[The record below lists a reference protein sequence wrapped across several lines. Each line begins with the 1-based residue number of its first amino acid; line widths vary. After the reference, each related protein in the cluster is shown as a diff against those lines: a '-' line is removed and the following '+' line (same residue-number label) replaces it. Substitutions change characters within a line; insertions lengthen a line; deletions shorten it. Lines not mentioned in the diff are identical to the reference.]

1 MSVFRNGLQD
11 RPCLRLENMFVYV
24 DGVYASSRVDGTS
37 RAELDFFF
45 QSRNFDLSGLFK
57 MN

>member
-45 QSRNFDLSGLFK
+45 SE
-57 MN
+57 